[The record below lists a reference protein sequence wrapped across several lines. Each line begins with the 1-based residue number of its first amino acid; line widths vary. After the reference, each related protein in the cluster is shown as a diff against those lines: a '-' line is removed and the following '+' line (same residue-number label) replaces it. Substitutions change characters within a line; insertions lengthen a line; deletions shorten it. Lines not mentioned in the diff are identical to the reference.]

1 MEKPSIFEEFCAHVC
16 AQIQYKPAHAAIRRE
31 LMAHLEDHAEA
42 VRELGVPEEDSIR
55 EAVSA
60 MGDAVEI
67 GRELNEQHKPF
78 WGQLLLGLRIVLVL
92 VFICIVCVAASASNS
107 SDNFLNPFCYNAP
120 YAGLHQEM
128 RQDSHQVIKLNNW
141 QDFGGLKIHFQKAY
155 LVSLA
160 EDGSGNYMLYI
171 SATLYQKNWFQQV
184 ENPFSTDDTY
194 TLAPAAMATDDV
206 GNTYYSRTPF
216 CLYYIDPKA
225 TEIFVDYERFGERL
239 TVVIPLE
246 QAWEGLR

>member
-1 MEKPSIFEEFCAHVC
+1 MEKPSIFEEFCDRVC
-16 AQIQYKPAHAAIRRE
+16 AEIQYKPAHDAVTRE
-31 LMAHLEDHAEA
+31 LLGHMEDHARALQEM
-42 VRELGVPEEDSIR
+42 GVPEEDSIR
-55 EAVSA
+55 EAVAA

-67 GRELNEQHKPF
+67 GKELNDQHKPF
-78 WGQLLLGLRIVLVL
+78 WGHMLLGLRLVLAL
-92 VFICIVCVAASASNS
+92 VFICVFCVAASASNDS
-107 SDNFLNPFCYNAP
+107 ENNPFWDNAHS
-120 YAGLHQEM
+120 ASLRQELA
-128 RQDSHQVIKLNNW
+128 QYSYQTIKINTW
-141 QDFGGLKIHFQKAY
+141 QDFGGMRIHFKKAY

-184 ENPFSTDDTY
+184 ENPFSTYDTY

-216 CLYYIDPKA
+216 CIYYIDPEA